1 MDPIAIQL
9 ITLKGERK
17 RNLRY
22 FPDTKTRSQIKH
34 ILNRMTQNEL
44 TRLIKL
50 EVNHSVEVKQFKKV
64 CKMKMALFNNKTS
77 SV

>member
-1 MDPIAIQL
+1 MDQIAIRL

-17 RNLRY
+17 RSLRY
-22 FPDTKTRSQIKH
+22 FPYTKTPSQIKH
-34 ILNRMTQNEL
+34 ILNRMTPNEL

-64 CKMKMALFNNKTS
+64 WKIKNGT
-77 SV
+77 V